1 MTDEEIKNLSN
12 LARIDITD
20 TEVQKFKSEIEP
32 ILAYVAQINDVQID
46 DSNSEYL
53 TKNIMRSDTA
63 KSADFIEHDLVIK
76 NAPDTQDGFY
86 KVPKILGTND

>member
-1 MTDEEIKNLSN
+1 MTDEEIKNLAH

-20 TEVQKFKSEIEP
+20 TEVQKFRSEIEP

-46 DSNSEYL
+46 DIDPDYI
-53 TKNIMRSDTA
+53 TKNVMRPDIA
-63 KSADFIEHDLVIK
+63 NSADAHEHDLVIK

-86 KVPKILGTND
+86 KVPKIL

>member
-1 MTDEEIKNLSN
+1 MTDEEIKNLAH
-12 LARIDITD
+12 LARIEITD
-20 TEVQKFKSEIEP
+20 IEVQKFKSEIEP

-46 DSNSEYL
+46 DIDSDYL

-63 KSADFIEHDLVIK
+63 QPADITEHDLVMK

-86 KVPKILGTND
+86 KVPKILTSND

>member
-1 MTDEEIKNLSN
+1 MTDEEIKNLAN

-53 TKNIMRSDTA
+53 TKNIMRPDIT
-63 KSADFIEHDLVIK
+63 KSADSTEHDLVIK
-76 NAPDTQDGFY
+76 NAPDMQDGFY

>member
-1 MTDEEIKNLSN
+1 MTDEEIKNLAN

-20 TEVQKFKSEIEP
+20 TEVQKFKFEIEP

-53 TKNIMRSDTA
+53 TKNIMRPDTA
-63 KSADFIEHDLVIK
+63 KSADSTEHELVIA

-86 KVPKILGTND
+86 KVPKIL

>member
-1 MTDEEIKNLSN
+1 MTDEEIKNLAN

-53 TKNIMRSDTA
+53 TKNIMRPDTA
-63 KSADFIEHDLVIK
+63 KSADTREHDLVIK

-86 KVPKILGTND
+86 KVPKIL

>member
-1 MTDEEIKNLSN
+1 MTDEEIKNLAH
-12 LARIDITD
+12 LARIEITD

-46 DSNSEYL
+46 DIDSDYL
-53 TKNIMRSDTA
+53 TKNIMRPDA
-63 KSADFIEHDLVIK
+63 AQPADVTEHELVIK

-86 KVPKILGTND
+86 KVPKIL